1 MSSYSKVAQDPL
13 NRAIKHDKDVP
24 GHEERLLVAWDEE
37 EPGEY
42 TRRSIS
48 RVNKLRQDLKG
59 QLKRCNCQKPQS
71 GNES

>member
-13 NRAIKHDKDVP
+13 IRAIRHDKDVP

-42 TRRSIS
+42 TRRM
-48 RVNKLRQDLKG
+48 RLT
-59 QLKRCNCQKPQS
+59 CQQAKV
-71 GNES
+71 ES

>member
-1 MSSYSKVAQDPL
+1 MSSYSKVTRDPL
-13 NRAIKHDKDVP
+13 IRAIRHDKDVL

-37 EPGEY
+37 ESGEY

-59 QLKRCNCQKPQS
+59 QVKRWNCQKP
-71 GNES
+71 